1 MRNAIRVFEILGTTT
16 CVALICCCT
25 VTLAQEKGEPLPD
38 PGVHDPVVSGPV
50 APFPTEFVHSPE
62 PLHMADYGSIE
73 STGQCNQ
80 CQSTS
85 ACRGGRCHRCQHN
98 GPIKQRWHG
107 HWKPWLHENHW
118 GYPENFVAE
127 PHGAS
132 IYAHFNAQVGNG
144 QAAQL
149 ALYHFDFHDGL
160 GKKAA
165 KLNSY
170 GVDRLTQLSGLLM
183 QSGLPLVIQRTQDN
197 PQLDQARR
205 AEVIDQLAR
214 VCPAPIEPER
224 VIVGRPIALGLDAR
238 ESALIYLN
246 LLKQTQRGE
255 GLGTGS
261 SSTGGFTPT
270 QGFTPRGN

>member
-1 MRNAIRVFEILGTTT
+1 M
-16 CVALICCCT
+16 
-25 VTLAQEKGEPLPD
+25 
-38 PGVHDPVVSGPV
+38 
-50 APFPTEFVHSPE
+50 
-62 PLHMADYGSIE
+62 M
-73 STGQCNQ
+73 
-80 CQSTS
+80 
-85 ACRGGRCHRCQHN
+85 
-98 GPIKQRWHG
+98 QRWHG

-255 GLGTGS
+255 GIRTDS
-261 SSTGGFTPT
+261 SGFAPTGGFTP
-270 QGFTPRGN
+270 FGN